1 MHLLAC
7 DRMLEPDFC
16 SMEHEPLALGAIE
29 LVAYDGTSE
38 AVGVGTVYAQLM
50 GPTCLRIKG
59 YESGFHPT
67 GGLGWRVRCEW

>member
-1 MHLLAC
+1 MMSEWWRRDEVHLLAC

-50 GPTCLRIKG
+50 GTTCLRI
-59 YESGFHPT
+59 
-67 GGLGWRVRCEW
+67 